1 MITKLKDSNIKPL
14 FAVGIPT
21 INRADL
27 LNEALAVYKTTM
39 PGVQFYI
46 LDNAD
51 QQITT
56 GENIKIY
63 ISPTNLGVAASWNVL
78 CRKIFEDYDHALLLN
93 DDIILRADRNGVEN
107 FINTQIYDFAVAES
121 TNSVF
126 LFPKQTYNEIGWFDE
141 QFYPA
146 YYEDNDYFWRL
157 ECKKKILL
165 KSYLLN
171 PAIQQNS
178 SSIAKDPSLNKG
190 RENRKRYEKKWGGYP
205 GRELWKAAYNM
216 NNQTA
221 E

>member
-1 MITKLKDSNIKPL
+1 MQKPL

-27 LNEALAVYKTTM
+27 LNKALEVYKIKM

-51 QQITT
+51 QEITT
-56 GENIKIY
+56 GDNIEIFMSEK
-63 ISPTNLGVAASWNVL
+63 NLGVAGSWNFL
-78 CRKIFEDYDHALLLN
+78 CKQIFEKHEHALLLN
-93 DDIILRADRNGVEN
+93 DDVILRADRNGIEN
-107 FINTQIYDFAVAES
+107 FIETQKYDFAIAES

-126 LFPKQTYNEIGWFDE
+126 LFSKSIFHEIGWFDE

-157 ECKKKILL
+157 KCKKKILL
-165 KSYLLN
+165 KSFLLN
-171 PAIQQNS
+171 PAIQENS

-190 RENRKRYEKKWGGYP
+190 RENRKRYERKWGGYP
-205 GRELWKAAYNM
+205 GRELWISSYNM
-216 NNQTA
+216 NNSNETLNNSTV
-221 E
+221 